1 MQARTSLSHPLL
13 IATVDAGSGA
23 GAGRIGISL
32 CPGKQQRHAWTGAW
46 ARDLDLRAVRDWGA
60 TTVVTLVEDHELTSL
75 GVTAMGAT
83 AASLGLAWVHL
94 PIPDAT
100 APGPAFERDWRRE
113 GARLRVCLRGGE
125 SIFVH
130 CKGGL
135 GRAGTIAARLLVE
148 LGEAPAL
155 AIARVRAARPG
166 ALEVRAQER
175 HVHGCSAVAPE
186 I

>member
-13 IATVDAGSGA
+13 IATVAVGTA

-32 CPGKQQRHAWTGAW
+32 CPGKQQRHAWTGHW
-46 ARDLDLRAVRDWGA
+46 ARDLDLDLRAVRDWGA
-60 TTVVTLVEDHELTSL
+60 TTVVTLVEDHELRDL
-75 GVTAMGAT
+75 GVAAMGT
-83 AASLGLAWVHL
+83 AAATLGLEWVHL

-100 APGPAFERDWRRE
+100 APGPVFDRDWRRE
-113 GARLRVCLRGGE
+113 GPRLRACLRGGE
-125 SIFVH
+125 SIFIH

-148 LGEAPAL
+148 LGEAPAS

-166 ALEVRAQER
+166 ALEVAAQER
-175 HVHGCSAVAPE
+175 QVHGCSSVE
-186 I
+186 